1 MGKAK
6 KEEETAAQRALA
18 EVGRQQLD
26 DFKRR
31 WQPVQQR
38 LARQITQAGSL
49 GSFERRRAATMA
61 KTDTTAAFGR
71 TAEGI
76 DTSSAAAGDFGD
88 SAHKLAIVGANAD
101 QATSSGLSTVAADQA
116 VNDQTIQGLSAV
128 TALGRGE
135 RAQAVDN
142 MGRVAAISGQQAQ
155 ADAEA
160 SLQSRMGNARLAAT
174 AAGAAGLALARKPD
188 PGMGVNNT
196 GTSLRAAEVAADVP
210 QDPGW
215 D

>member
-6 KEEETAAQRALA
+6 KQEETAAQRALA
-18 EVGRQQLD
+18 DVGRQQLA

-31 WQPVQQR
+31 WLPVQQKF
-38 LARQITQAGSL
+38 AQGIIDADSL
-49 GSFERRRAATMA
+49 NSFQRRRAATMA
-61 KTDTTAAFGR
+61 KTDTAAAFGR

-76 DTSSAAAGDFGD
+76 DAGASATGNFGD

-116 VNDQTIQGLSAV
+116 VTDQTIQGLGAL
-128 TALGRGE
+128 TAMGRGE
-135 RAQAVDN
+135 RAQAVN
-142 MGRVAAISGQQAQ
+142 TLGRVAAISGQQAE

-174 AAGAAGLALARKPD
+174 VAGAASLGLARKPRVTGTND
-188 PGMGVNNT
+188 IEGVNSTNAT
-196 GTSLRAAEVAADVP
+196 DMWLRYGVGGD
-210 QDPGW
+210 
-215 D
+215 